1 MMMRAFET
9 IYNVCIARDLDSL
22 HDEMECYL
30 FNAVADKID
39 NMEAYSEFLAMR
51 DAYLVKKLDMSK
63 FNSTIPHVIVE
74 GCSVSQ
80 KIIRYFM
87 RYVQIVSSLFGS
99 CNILDS
105 ILSQDFHLFGTII
118 IGNDNSSLIPDN
130 SKNLLM
136 KPTDVQD
143 LVWAVVIGKDPI
155 ETLRKSQFL
164 QDKMP
169 TIPIGGEELSFFVS
183 AISYIS
189 LRTSKCTRLERHLFH
204 ASTSSEHIHSSSSVT
219 ERDVASSSSSDEFN

>member
-30 FNAVADKID
+30 FNAVADRID
-39 NMEAYSEFLAMR
+39 NMVAYSEFLAMR
-51 DAYLVKKLDMSK
+51 DAYFDKKLDMSK

-99 CNILDS
+99 CNILDCN
-105 ILSQDFHLFGTII
+105 LSQDFHLFGTNV
-118 IGNDNSSLIPDN
+118 IGSDISPVIPDN
-130 SKNLLM
+130 SKYLLM

-164 QDKMP
+164 QDKLP

-189 LRTSKCTRLERHLFH
+189 LRTSRCTRLERNLFH
-204 ASTSSEHIHSSSSVT
+204 VSTSSENIHSSSSVT
-219 ERDVASSSSSDEFN
+219 EKDTISSSSSDEFN

>member
-30 FNAVADKID
+30 FNAVADRID
-39 NMEAYSEFLAMR
+39 NMVAYSEFLAMR
-51 DAYLVKKLDMSK
+51 DAYFDKKLDMSK

-105 ILSQDFHLFGTII
+105 NLSQDFHLFGTNV
-118 IGNDNSSLIPDN
+118 IGSDISPVIPDN
-130 SKNLLM
+130 SKYLLM
-136 KPTDVQD
+136 KPADVQD

-164 QDKMP
+164 QDKLP
-169 TIPIGGEELSFFVS
+169 TIPTGGEELSFFVS

-189 LRTSKCTRLERHLFH
+189 LRTSRCTRLERNLFH
-204 ASTSSEHIHSSSSVT
+204 VSTSSENIHSSSSAIEKDT
-219 ERDVASSSSSDEFN
+219 ISSSSSDEFN

>member
-30 FNAVADKID
+30 FTAVADKID
-39 NMEAYSEFLAMR
+39 NMAAYSEFLAMR
-51 DAYLVKKLDMSK
+51 DAYFDKKLDMSK
-63 FNSTIPHVIVE
+63 FNSTVPHVIVE

-105 ILSQDFHLFGTII
+105 NLSQDFHLFGTIV
-118 IGNDNSSLIPDN
+118 IGSDISPVIPDN
-130 SKNLLM
+130 SKYLLM

-164 QDKMP
+164 QDKLP
-169 TIPIGGEELSFFVS
+169 TIPTGGEELSFFVS

-189 LRTSKCTRLERHLFH
+189 LRTSRCTRFESHLFH
-204 ASTSSEHIHSSSSVT
+204 ASTSSEQIHSSSSVT
-219 ERDVASSSSSDEFN
+219 GRDAISSSSSDEFN

>member
-1 MMMRAFET
+1 MMRAFET

-30 FNAVADKID
+30 FNAVADRID
-39 NMEAYSEFLAMR
+39 NMVAYSEFLAMR
-51 DAYLVKKLDMSK
+51 DAYFDKKLNMSK

-99 CNILDS
+99 CNILDCT
-105 ILSQDFHLFGTII
+105 LSQDFHLFGTNVMGSDI
-118 IGNDNSSLIPDN
+118 SPVIPDN
-130 SKNLLM
+130 SKYLLM

-164 QDKMP
+164 QDKLP
-169 TIPIGGEELSFFVS
+169 TIPIGGEGLSFFVS

-189 LRTSKCTRLERHLFH
+189 LRTSRCTRLERNLFH
-204 ASTSSEHIHSSSSVT
+204 VSTSSENIHSSSSVT
-219 ERDVASSSSSDEFN
+219 ERDTISSSSSDEFN

>member
-30 FNAVADKID
+30 FNAVADRID

-51 DAYLVKKLDMSK
+51 DAYFDKKLEMSK
-63 FNSTIPHVIVE
+63 FNSTIPHVLVD

-99 CNILDS
+99 CNTLDRD
-105 ILSQDFHLFGTII
+105 LSQDFHLFGTIV
-118 IGNDNSSLIPDN
+118 IGNDTSPAIPDN
-130 SKNLLM
+130 SKYLLM

-164 QDKMP
+164 QEKVAI
-169 TIPIGGEELSFFVS
+169 IPKGGEELSFFVS

-189 LRTSKCTRLERHLFH
+189 LRTSRCTRFERHLFH
-204 ASTSSEHIHSSSSVT
+204 ASTSSEHIHSSSST
-219 ERDVASSSSSDEFN
+219 NGIDAANSSSSDEFN

>member
-30 FNAVADKID
+30 FNAVADRID
-39 NMEAYSEFLAMR
+39 NMVAYSEFLAMR
-51 DAYLVKKLDMSK
+51 DAYFDKKLDMSK

-99 CNILDS
+99 CNILDCN
-105 ILSQDFHLFGTII
+105 LSQDFHLFGTNV
-118 IGNDNSSLIPDN
+118 IGSDISPVIPDN
-130 SKNLLM
+130 SKYLLM

-164 QDKMP
+164 QDKLP

-189 LRTSKCTRLERHLFH
+189 LRTSRCTRLERNLFH
-204 ASTSSEHIHSSSSVT
+204 VSTSSENIHSSSSVT
-219 ERDVASSSSSDEFN
+219 ERDTINSSSSDEFN

>member
-1 MMMRAFET
+1 MMRAFET

-30 FNAVADKID
+30 FNAVADRID
-39 NMEAYSEFLAMR
+39 NMVAYSEFLAMR
-51 DAYLVKKLDMSK
+51 DAYFDRKLDMSK

-99 CNILDS
+99 CNILDCN
-105 ILSQDFHLFGTII
+105 LSQDFHLFGTNV
-118 IGNDNSSLIPDN
+118 IGSDISPVIPDN
-130 SKNLLM
+130 SKYLLM

-164 QDKMP
+164 QDKLP

-189 LRTSKCTRLERHLFH
+189 LRTSRCTRLERNLFH
-204 ASTSSEHIHSSSSVT
+204 VSTSSENIHSSSSVT
-219 ERDVASSSSSDEFN
+219 ERDTISSSSSDEFN

>member
-30 FNAVADKID
+30 FNAVADRID
-39 NMEAYSEFLAMR
+39 NMVAYSEILAMR
-51 DAYLVKKLDMSK
+51 DAYFDKKLDMSK
-63 FNSTIPHVIVE
+63 FNSTVPHVIVE

-87 RYVQIVSSLFGS
+87 RYVQIISSLFGN

-105 ILSQDFHLFGTII
+105 NLSQDFHLFGTIV
-118 IGNDNSSLIPDN
+118 IGSDISPVIPDN
-130 SKNLLM
+130 SKYLLM

-164 QDKMP
+164 QDKLP
-169 TIPIGGEELSFFVS
+169 TIPTGGEELSFFVS

-189 LRTSKCTRLERHLFH
+189 LRTSRCTRFESHLFH
-204 ASTSSEHIHSSSSVT
+204 ASTSSEQIHSSSSAT
-219 ERDVASSSSSDEFN
+219 GRDAISSSSSDEFN

>member
-39 NMEAYSEFLAMR
+39 NMVAYSEFLAMR
-51 DAYLVKKLDMSK
+51 DAYFVKKLDMSK

-80 KIIRYFM
+80 KNIRYFM

-99 CNILDS
+99 CDIFDS
-105 ILSQDFHLFGTII
+105 NFSQDFHLFGTIL
-118 IGNDNSSLIPDN
+118 IGSGVFSVIPDN
-130 SKNLLM
+130 SKYLLM

-164 QDKMP
+164 QDKVA

-189 LRTSKCTRLERHLFH
+189 LRTSRCTRFERHLFH
-204 ASTSSEHIHSSSSVT
+204 ASTSSEQIHSSSSAT
-219 ERDVASSSSSDEFN
+219 GIDIISSSSSDEFN

>member
-51 DAYLVKKLDMSK
+51 DAYLDKKLDTSK

-80 KIIRYFM
+80 KITRQFT
-87 RYVQIVSSLFGS
+87 RYVQIISSLFGS
-99 CNILDS
+99 CNIPDGK
-105 ILSQDFHLFGTII
+105 LSQDFHLFGTII
-118 IGNDNSSLIPDN
+118 IGNDICPVIPDN
-130 SKNLLM
+130 SKYLMM

-169 TIPIGGEELSFFVS
+169 TIPKGGEELSFFVS

-219 ERDVASSSSSDEFN
+219 GRDIASSSSSDEFN